1 MATRTSYSPFF
12 HCSVDVKYYVGVV
25 VDSVSI
31 VMGREGVRCVNGGG
45 GGGRRLRSSSRDIL
59 LGGFRR
65 KRLHLGRYGGVV
77 VIVVDGSVVGG
88 GGGGGNVFGGVGIV
102 VNALFVIGDFLI
114 QRKGRQRGKEATR

>member
-25 VDSVSI
+25 VDSVSV
-31 VMGREGVRCVNGGG
+31 VMGREGVRCINGGG
-45 GGGRRLRSSSRDIL
+45 GGGRRLRSGSGDIL
-59 LGGFRR
+59 LGSFHR
-65 KRLHLGRYGGVV
+65 KRLHLGRYGGIV

-88 GGGGGNVFGGVGIV
+88 NGGDVFGSVGIV

-114 QRKGRQRGKEATR
+114 QRKGRRRGKEATR